1 MIPQTYIPFNVFVGK
16 DDKGWSMYIDR
27 QRSWFMH
34 CDVHAQRAEGGVQ
47 QGSTVGVLLDL
58 DTTHTL
64 RFFVNDQPQGSIAF
78 QDLYGVFYPAVSLN
92 RGVSVT
98 LHTGIDVPR
107 HLLALHDE
115 YVSDIVQ
122 S

>member
-1 MIPQTYIPFNVFVGK
+1 MLGK

-34 CDVHAQRAEGGVQ
+34 GSVHEQRSEGGIQ
-47 QGSTVGVLLDL
+47 PGSTVGVLLDL
-58 DTTHTL
+58 DRHQL
-64 RFFVNDQPQGSIAF
+64 SFYVNEEPQGPIAF

-98 LHTGIDVPR
+98 LHTAIDPPSDS
-107 HLLALHDE
+107 DE
-115 YVSDIVQ
+115 S
-122 S
+122 